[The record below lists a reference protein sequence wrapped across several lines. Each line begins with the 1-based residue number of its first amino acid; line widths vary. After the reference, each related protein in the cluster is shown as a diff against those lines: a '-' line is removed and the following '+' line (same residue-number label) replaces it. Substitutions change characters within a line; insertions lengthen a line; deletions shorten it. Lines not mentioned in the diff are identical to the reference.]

1 MKRRAHL
8 PNTQLLK
15 KMKNGSWRAKVAKN
29 GTYKHK
35 KPVR

>member
-8 PNTQLLK
+8 PNDKMLK
-15 KMKNGSWRAKVAKN
+15 RTKNGGWRAKVAKN

-35 KPVR
+35 KP